1 MVQGNDKRL
10 KDATTAAKGI
20 VELAEDGETKAG
32 VAVQG
37 SDRRL
42 KDATTTAKGIV
53 ELAEDGEDA
62 PGVAVQGSDK
72 RLKDATTAAKGIVEL
87 AEDGEDAPGVAVQ
100 GNDRRL
106 KPATETA
113 AGIVAL
119 ARNNEAKPGCAVQS
133 TDPRLDDART
143 PLPHTHDY
151 APVTHDFSSHAG
163 TISVHG
169 SRHEPFSQITP
180 PPGDSAIIYAKNDS
194 SKSGSVGVTGIA
206 GISAAGWSH
215 SYGVLGHSAHIGV
228 RGQSS
233 GGDKKSGGG
242 CGVIGLSRF
251 GAGGVFAS
259 EHDFSL
265 VADGFGKIK
274 HYDGSVDLAGNGDA
288 LLVNGKSVFNGK
300 IIVQNTATGDQ
311 EKFPANL
318 VELFEVDDAEYV
330 MPGDLLVVSDAG
342 KSILSRSR
350 TEYSRSVIGVV
361 SGNPAL
367 LINNSGKEVK
377 VYPVALAGTVLCK
390 LDARK
395 GPVRPGDLVVTS
407 DTPGSGM
414 PGTIDTLDKIGTVV
428 GKALDSLA
436 DGIGLVPVF
445 ISHC

>member
-1 MVQGNDKRL
+1 
-10 KDATTAAKGI
+10 TTTAKGI
-20 VELAEDGETKAG
+20 VELAEDGEARAG

-53 ELAEDGEDA
+53 ELAEDGETRA
-62 PGVAVQGSDK
+62 GVAVQGSDK
-72 RLKDATTAAKGIVEL
+72 RLKDATTTSKGIMEF
-87 AEDGEDAPGVAVQ
+87 AEDGEDAAGVAVQ

-106 KPATETA
+106 KPASETA

-119 ARNNEAKPGCAVQS
+119 AKNNESKQGCAVQS
-133 TDPRLDDART
+133 TDSRLDNART

-151 APVTHDFSSHAG
+151 APITHDFSSHAG
-163 TISVHG
+163 TISIRA
-169 SRHEPFSQITP
+169 SKHEPFSQITP
-180 PPGDSAIIYAKNDS
+180 PPDDSSIIYAKNES
-194 SKSGSVGVTGIA
+194 SESGSIGVTGIA
-206 GISAAGWSH
+206 GISTAGWSH

-233 GGDKKSGGG
+233 GGDEKSGGG

-251 GAGGVFAS
+251 GAGGVFSS
-259 EHDFSL
+259 EHDYSL

-274 HYDGSVDLAGNGDA
+274 HYDGSVDLMGNGDA

-300 IIVQNTATGDQ
+300 MIILNDASVDQ
-311 EKFPANL
+311 ERYPANL

-330 MPGDLLVVSDAG
+330 MPGDLLVVSDTG

-350 TEYSRSVIGVV
+350 NEYSRSVIGVV
-361 SGNPAL
+361 SGNPTIV
-367 LINNSGKEVK
+367 INNSGKEQK

-395 GPVRPGDLVVTS
+395 RPVCPGDLVVTS

-414 PGTIDTLDKIGTVV
+414 AGTVDSFEKIGTVI
-428 GKALDSLA
+428 GKALDALEE
-436 DGIGLVPVF
+436 GIGLVPIF
-445 ISHC
+445 ISHR